1 MNKVKFNWIKNINL
15 DKVNYN
21 YLDPV
26 FIILFLSK
34 SKYILNIIYLNKK
47 ISFDNIELVNYKF
60 IKKKLIFKYFVY

>member
-47 ISFDNIELVNYKF
+47 ISFDNIELINYKF

>member
-26 FIILFLSK
+26 LIILFLSK
-34 SKYILNIIYLNKK
+34 SKYIWNIIYLNKK
-47 ISFDNIELVNYKF
+47 ISFDNIELINYKF
-60 IKKKLIFKYFVY
+60 IKNKLILKYFVY

>member
-47 ISFDNIELVNYKF
+47 ISFDNIKLVNYKF
-60 IKKKLIFKYFVY
+60 IKNKLIFKYFVY